1 MSAAETLFWTASA
14 LVGWHHAGY
23 PLALRLLARRMP
35 RRAPPAALP
44 AERLPSVTM
53 IVPAYNEAGVIVEK
67 LRNLAALDYPEGRLT
82 VVLACDGCR
91 DATPALAR
99 ASGLF
104 DRYGGRFVL
113 ADFPVNRGK
122 VAVLNETIGAATGE
136 IVALTDAS
144 AMLDPDALRRAVAH
158 FADPRVGVVCPTY
171 RVDRSENP
179 GERAYW
185 AHQVGVKADEAAV
198 AAPMGAHGAF
208 YLFRRAPWTPLPPDT
223 VNDDFVL
230 PLAIVKA
237 GYDAVYD
244 PSIAALEREGTAAAG
259 QEIRRR
265 VRIGAGNM
273 QQAVRLAGLA
283 DPRRPGLAFVF
294 LSGKGLRPF
303 VPFLIVAALLS
314 AGVAAAQG
322 SALFA
327 AVFLAGIAG
336 VGAGILAA
344 RLPPGRAPRALAL
357 LGYFVQG
364 HAASAAGALLFAA
377 GRHRTVWRNSTAA
390 KPTA

>member
-1 MSAAETLFWTASA
+1 MSAPEILFWTASA

-23 PLALRLLARRMP
+23 PLALRLIARRTKARP
-35 RRAPPAALP
+35 RPAPLP
-44 AERLPSVTM
+44 DDRLPTVTL
-53 IVPAYNEAGVIVEK
+53 IVPAYNEAAVIGEK
-67 LRNLAALDYPEGRLT
+67 LRNLAALDYPAGRLT

-91 DATPALAR
+91 DATPAIAR

-104 DRYGGRFVL
+104 DDPAGRFVL

-122 VAVLNETIGAATGE
+122 VAVLNETIAAATGE

-144 AMLDPDALRRAVAH
+144 AMLEPDALRRAVAH
-158 FADPRVGVVCPTY
+158 FADPAVGVVCPTY
-171 RVDRSENP
+171 RVDRSENA

-185 AHQVGVKADEAAV
+185 AHQVQVKADEAAV

-208 YLFRRAPWTPLPPDT
+208 YLFRRAAWTPLPADT

-230 PLAIVKA
+230 PLAIVRD
-237 GYDAVYD
+237 GFEAVYD
-244 PSIAALEREGTAAAG
+244 RTIASSEREGTAAAP

-265 VRIGAGNM
+265 MRIGAGNL

-303 VPFLIVAALLS
+303 VPFLILAAILS
-314 AGVAAAQG
+314 AGAAAVEG
-322 SALFA
+322 SAVFA
-327 AVFLAGIAG
+327 AVFVLGIAG
-336 VGAGILAA
+336 LAAGALAA
-344 RLPPGRAPRALAL
+344 RLPPGRAPRVLAL
-357 LGYFVQG
+357 LGYFVLG
-364 HAASAAGALLFAA
+364 HAASAAGALMFAA
-377 GRHRTVWRNSTAA
+377 GRHRKVWRDSTAA